1 MDVTKIT
8 DKELYELSGNE
19 NLSKIEK
26 EKVKNEIIFRW
37 IKMMRD
43 QDFEVGDAVYHSYQ
57 QDGKNRIEHGI
68 IISKTK
74 DYVFVHFDEAK
85 AVQIPLCKFN
95 KPEIEYFH
103 SMEEARERLS
113 ENAVGYC

>member
-8 DKELYELSGNE
+8 DKELYELSGSE

-37 IKMMRD
+37 IRMMRD
-43 QDFEVGDAVYHSYQ
+43 QDFEVGDAVYHTYQ
-57 QDGKNRIEHGI
+57 YEEKNRIEHGI

-95 KPEIEYFH
+95 KSKIEYFH
-103 SMEEARERLS
+103 SMEETRERLS
-113 ENAVGYC
+113 ENAVGCC